1 MAGIG
6 IRLNKFF
13 GKSSVSSYVAG
24 AGYSVITTVAPM
36 IVVIGDIMLMRW
48 ALNYSDATTYN
59 NRELFQVTI
68 LYIFMFTLLAQAPF
82 NAVLSKYVSDE
93 IFKEQ
98 YSNIMAAFRVGL
110 FLDILLNCILVIP
123 FTLHEYFTGN
133 VDVIYILAS
142 VVCFIAL
149 SLTFYTVMYLSLCKD
164 YGKISWFYII
174 GMASAFVLSLVL
186 VYGAGMEVTL
196 AMLLSLAAG
205 FIIIA
210 SLSYALLRHYF
221 ASNSRHYLDVI
232 RYILR
237 FWKLVCANT
246 LYTLGLFI
254 HNFVFWTSG
263 LRNVVA
269 DTFVCAESYDFA
281 TCLGMFTNIS
291 ASVIFVSLIEMHF
304 NARYKQYSEAIIGGR
319 LIDIK
324 KTKSRMFRMLSE
336 LIMSMVRIQFIVSTA
351 LFLICVIAL
360 QRLGFAGIVLQLY
373 PCLAAGYFI
382 VYIMYAI
389 FMFLYYFNDLDGSL
403 MTAFIFCVVTFA
415 GSIVSM
421 RFDVIWYGAGLVF
434 GAFCAW
440 TYGYFR
446 LKYIEDT
453 LHIHV
458 FCNGNILARVKGK
471 RPSSMVFNGVVVE
484 NRKRGGKKK

>member
-1 MAGIG
+1 MG
-6 IRLNKFF
+6 
-13 GKSSVSSYVAG
+13 
-24 AGYSVITTVAPM
+24 
-36 IVVIGDIMLMRW
+36 
-48 ALNYSDATTYN
+48 TTYN

-110 FLDILLNCILVIP
+110 LLDILLNCILVIP
-123 FTLHEYFTGN
+123 FTLHEYFVGR
-133 VDVIYILAS
+133 VDVIYILVS
-142 VVCFIAL
+142 VICFIAL

-174 GMASAFVLSLVL
+174 GMIVAFVLSLIL

-196 AMLLSLAAG
+196 AMLLSLAVG
-205 FIIIA
+205 FIVIA

-221 ASNSRHYLDVI
+221 AANSRQYLDVI

-263 LRNVVA
+263 LRNIVA

-304 NARYKQYSEAIIGGR
+304 NARYKQYS
-319 LIDIK
+319 
-324 KTKSRMFRMLSE
+324 
-336 LIMSMVRIQFIVSTA
+336 
-351 LFLICVIAL
+351 
-360 QRLGFAGIVLQLY
+360 
-373 PCLAAGYFI
+373 
-382 VYIMYAI
+382 
-389 FMFLYYFNDLDGSL
+389 
-403 MTAFIFCVVTFA
+403 
-415 GSIVSM
+415 
-421 RFDVIWYGAGLVF
+421 
-434 GAFCAW
+434 
-440 TYGYFR
+440 
-446 LKYIEDT
+446 
-453 LHIHV
+453 
-458 FCNGNILARVKGK
+458 
-471 RPSSMVFNGVVVE
+471 
-484 NRKRGGKKK
+484 